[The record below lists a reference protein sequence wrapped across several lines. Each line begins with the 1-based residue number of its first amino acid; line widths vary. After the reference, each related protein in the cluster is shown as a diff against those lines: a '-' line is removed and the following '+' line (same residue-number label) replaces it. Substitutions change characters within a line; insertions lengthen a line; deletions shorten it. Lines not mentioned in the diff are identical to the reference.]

1 MVGSR
6 ASLSRSSP
14 QVVGCWYRKW
24 NKSKQ
29 NSITNFSG
37 IQPTPLNR
45 NRRTAK
51 KKYQFPLS
59 GSYFGVFYFSHPY
72 RPKVFQT
79 RGKWFLFL
87 LDYSFFM
94 LQFPADRMPD
104 GSCGAALAWEWG
116 GWFFCF
122 FLPLNGCLLFCLTN
136 HSLHF
141 RVCPSGKGAS
151 PSRVD
156 LICNLISIQPPVA
169 FPFKLHLIIQFTSV
183 AMGKTRGCPD
193 EHSSF
198 RAKGHT
204 HAKKAKDM
212 FLLSFT
218 RSRNK

>member
-1 MVGSR
+1 MCFIFLIPPSEGFPNPGKMVFVPVR
-6 ASLSRSSP
+6 
-14 QVVGCWYRKW
+14 
-24 NKSKQ
+24 
-29 NSITNFSG
+29 
-37 IQPTPLNR
+37 
-45 NRRTAK
+45 
-51 KKYQFPLS
+51 
-59 GSYFGVFYFSHPY
+59 
-72 RPKVFQT
+72 
-79 RGKWFLFL
+79 LFI
-87 LDYSFFM
+87 FHA
-94 LQFPADRMPD
+94 PVPCRPD

-122 FLPLNGCLLFCLTN
+122 FLPLNGCLLFCPKN

-183 AMGKTRGCPD
+183 AMGKTRGCSD

-204 HAKKAKDM
+204 RTHTQKRRKICSC
-212 FLLSFT
+212 FLLPGPATS
-218 RSRNK
+218 KLAPLDD